1 VSLARGQRSFS
12 RGAFRWLES
21 VTSRLRSTVRAGGSR
36 IEPSPIAWSAFDRLQ
51 LVVAQEHRTTIGG
64 EHRSRQRA
72 ASPDFA
78 DYRPYQHGD
87 DARRIDWNVYG
98 RLGVLQLRQ
107 TEAQLRVPVRILLDC
122 SASMHWGEPD
132 KLSFAREIAL
142 ALSRISLARSD
153 SVSITCLG
161 HSDRSIGPVSGIK
174 QFGTVERFV
183 AGTTAVGK
191 IDLTAHVQTALDP
204 RGGRR
209 TSPGLKVLISDLL
222 SVTDPASLFS
232 ALRGAGGSAV
242 ALHIVSRA
250 EAEPEAIGDVDLV
263 DAETGAI
270 VEVGLSM
277 DTIRQY
283 RERYDAWRSQL
294 ERHSSQHGVRY
305 VPCSTER
312 TVQEVVLADLRA
324 RQVVR

>member
-1 VSLARGQRSFS
+1 LSVVRGSRSFS
-12 RGAFRWLES
+12 RGAFRWLGGF
-21 VTSRLRSTVRAGGSR
+21 TARLRNTVRAGSGR
-36 IEPSPIAWSAFDRLQ
+36 TNPSPITWSAFDRLQ
-51 LVVAQEHRTTIGG
+51 FIVAQEHRTTIGG

-132 KLSFAREIAL
+132 KLSFARDIAL

-161 HSDRSIGPVSGIK
+161 HSHRSIGPVAGIK
-174 QFGTVERFV
+174 QFGTVEQFLTS
-183 AGTTAVGK
+183 TTAVGK
-191 IDLTAHVQTALDP
+191 IDLTAHLQAALDQ
-204 RGGRR
+204 RGRR
-209 TSPGLKVLISDLL
+209 RGTPGLAVLISDLL
-222 SVTDPASLFS
+222 SVTDPNSLFN
-232 ALRGAGGSAV
+232 ALRGAGGSSV

-263 DAETGAI
+263 DAETGQI
-270 VEVGLSM
+270 VEVGLSI

-283 RERYDAWRSQL
+283 RERYDAWRAEL
-294 ERHSSQHGVRY
+294 EQQSNQHGVRY

-312 TVQEVVLADLRA
+312 TVQEVVLADLRT
-324 RQVVR
+324 RRVVR